1 MAKLSKMELKV
12 DVDLGLVKMKTT
24 RKVND
29 ITVTTE
35 TIAHKEYIGMMHNKH
50 MELIR
55 RHTELSSN
63 DL

>member
-24 RKVND
+24 KKVAD
-29 ITVTTE
+29 TITVIVE
-35 TIAHKEYIGMMHNKH
+35 TVAHKDTVAIAHKKH
-50 MELIR
+50 LEMSTR
-55 RHTELSSN
+55 